1 MNPEVR
7 WGTRSKGIRLRGPEF
22 LCDWSGEYKTLPQ
35 GMNVLYISEVGGG

>member
-1 MNPEVR
+1 MGDKEQRYKVE
-7 WGTRSKGIRLRGPEF
+7 GPEF